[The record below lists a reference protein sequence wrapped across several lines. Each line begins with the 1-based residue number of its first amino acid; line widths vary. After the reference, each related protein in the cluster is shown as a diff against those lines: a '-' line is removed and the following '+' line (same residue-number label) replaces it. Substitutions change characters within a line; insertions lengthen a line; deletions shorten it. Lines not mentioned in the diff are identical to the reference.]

1 MAIKKTDKFERIE
14 DKDERKK
21 ALSIALEKIEKVV
34 TEHHNATVQWTYDA
48 AAEEYRESLAQ

>member
-21 ALSIALEKIEKVV
+21 SLSKYFSRI
-34 TEHHNATVQWTYDA
+34 
-48 AAEEYRESLAQ
+48 

>member
-21 ALSIALEKIEKVV
+21 ALSIALEKIEKDFGKI
-34 TEHHNATVQWTYDA
+34 EWKNF
-48 AAEEYRESLAQ
+48 R